1 MTGVRVLPGR
11 AGRLRLR
18 RQLAVANRG
27 ADLLQ
32 QRLQILR
39 REEQRFQLLVERTEQ
54 EWARSCREAERWTLR
69 AALSGGQRGL
79 RQASPGVPV
88 RAEVR
93 WSSTMGVSYPETV
106 RCTIPEPP
114 RTTAASGVATP
125 EAQHAAA
132 AALEAGA
139 RHAAAEAAVRILQA
153 EVAATRRRLRAVTQ
167 RRIPELTRA
176 LAAVDVG
183 LEEQE
188 REDGARLRWALDQRT
203 GGRP

>member
-18 RQLAVANRG
+18 RQLAVADRG

-54 EWARSCREAERWTLR
+54 EWVRACREAEVWALR
-69 AALSGGQRGL
+69 VALSGGQRAVRL
-79 RQASPGVPV
+79 ASPSETA

-93 WSSTMGVSYPETV
+93 WSATMGVSYPESV
-106 RCTIPEPP
+106 RCAVPEPP
-114 RTTAASGVATP
+114 STSAASGVAVHQ
-125 EAQHAAA
+125 AQQAAA
-132 AALEAGA
+132 AALATGA
-139 RHAAAEAAVRILQA
+139 RHAAAEAAVRTLQA
-153 EVAATRRRLRAVTQ
+153 EVATTRRRLRAVTR
-167 RRIPELTRA
+167 RRIPELHRA
-176 LAAVDVG
+176 LAAVDVS

-188 REDGARLRWALDQRT
+188 REDGARLRWAA
-203 GGRP
+203 GRRRKP

>member
-69 AALSGGQRGL
+69 AALSG
-79 RQASPGVPV
+79 STGVVVVPLLV
-88 RAEVR
+88 I
-93 WSSTMGVSYPETV
+93 GVLFLIAGRLSGAGTV
-106 RCTIPEPP
+106 PAP
-114 RTTAASGVATP
+114 A
-125 EAQHAAA
+125 H
-132 AALEAGA
+132 
-139 RHAAAEAAVRILQA
+139 
-153 EVAATRRRLRAVTQ
+153 
-167 RRIPELTRA
+167 
-176 LAAVDVG
+176 
-183 LEEQE
+183 
-188 REDGARLRWALDQRT
+188 
-203 GGRP
+203 